1 MPIGVE
7 HTELSAAEMSADQIT
22 RSLIRIVSREAE
34 HLDTLLQMLTRQQRM
49 LVEGNV
55 SGVEENVREQEQAIH
70 IARELENERCRLLN
84 LLAQHLDGGPESLTL
99 TRLAGLLSGD
109 YSARLKELRKMLLAT
124 TENIE
129 HKRKQNEMLINRSLM
144 HIGETMRLL
153 AGSAASVP
161 SYSANT
167 VTAKSAAALI
177 NRLG

>member
-1 MPIGVE
+1 MPIGGE
-7 HTELSAAEMSADQIT
+7 HTDLSAAEMSADQIT
-22 RSLIRIVSREAE
+22 GSLIRIVSREAE
-34 HLDTLLQMLTRQQRM
+34 HLDTLLQTLTRQQRM
-49 LVEGNV
+49 LVKGDI

-70 IARELENERCRLLN
+70 VARELERERCRLLDH
-84 LLAQHLDGGPESLTL
+84 LAQHLDGAPDSLTL
-99 TRLAGLLSGD
+99 TRLAELLSGK

-129 HKRKQNEMLINRSLM
+129 HKRTQNEMLINRSLM

-161 SYSANT
+161 SYSANP
-167 VTAKSAAALI
+167 VTAKSTVALV